1 VAAFLDRLK
10 ATVPAVS
17 ASPDATERTG
27 GRLIFAL
34 DATASRQKTWD
45 AACRVQGEMFEATAA
60 IGGLAA
66 QLVFYRG
73 FEECKASKWVR
84 SPRELHRIMQTV
96 SCAGGLT
103 QIWRVLDHAIRE
115 TAKEPVNA
123 LIFVGDAMEEE
134 VDQLYYKSK
143 ELGRLGVPIFLF
155 QEGDGDVVANTYKQM
170 ADYSKGAYLR
180 FDLSS
185 IQHLKDLLGM
195 VAVYA
200 TGNRVALEN
209 YAAKKGAE
217 VLRLTA
223 QLKH

>member
-1 VAAFLDRLK
+1 MANAPSKTPEVAKTEVAAFLDRLK

-17 ASPDATERTG
+17 ASPDTTGRTG

-123 LIFVGDAMEEE
+123 LI
-134 VDQLYYKSK
+134 
-143 ELGRLGVPIFLF
+143 
-155 QEGDGDVVANTYKQM
+155 
-170 ADYSKGAYLR
+170 
-180 FDLSS
+180 LSATRWKRMS
-185 IQHLKDLLGM
+185 IGF
-195 VAVYA
+195 A
-200 TGNRVALEN
+200 TGPVNWAVSGCRSSCSRKAISTRSPLPTGRWLIIQKARTCVS
-209 YAAKKGAE
+209 
-217 VLRLTA
+217 T
-223 QLKH
+223 